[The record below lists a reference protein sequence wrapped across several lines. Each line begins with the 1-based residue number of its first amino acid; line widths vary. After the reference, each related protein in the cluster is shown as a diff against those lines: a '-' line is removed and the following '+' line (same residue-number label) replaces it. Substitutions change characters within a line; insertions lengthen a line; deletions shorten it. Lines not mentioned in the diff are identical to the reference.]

1 MEKFA
6 GPVGPGILVSKMI
19 DVHSINK
26 ELIAPLQAAMYD
38 FDEVGGGCIAR
49 PYRARCNYSY
59 AKSFRGYDWARQL
72 YDNCYKPLFEA
83 MPDLER

>member
-1 MEKFA
+1 
-6 GPVGPGILVSKMI
+6 MI

-38 FDEVGGGCIAR
+38 FDEAGVRAALHDLIA
-49 PYRARCNYSY
+49 PDAIIHMPNP
-59 AKSFRGYDWARQL
+59 FGDMTGPDEL

-83 MPDLER
+83 MPDLWYSEG